1 MTGCAVSTRI
11 VQFSDIHEHAVFS
24 PRSLLDKRFFGLLNS
39 TFCRGGS
46 YRMERTDAAVRT
58 ILRDLCPDVIV
69 FSGDAVSTSDPR
81 EFETALAR
89 LRPLAESGIPILF
102 SPGNHDRYVR
112 DRLCREAFER
122 FRASL
127 TRTCPMDW
135 PFVYGT
141 PELRFAVIDCAR
153 PFNPVLSCG
162 QMSPETA
169 SFLESEAAKDD
180 PRPLVCVGHFPLRNN
195 TLLEFRHRLIGG
207 SRATALLE
215 RGGIALSLAGHV
227 HRPEQSLDS
236 RGRGE
241 IVAGSLTKWDILRE
255 ITFAD
260 GVFTVRD
267 LTSDGRP
274 R

>member
-1 MTGCAVSTRI
+1 MSTRI

-24 PRSLLDKRFFGLLNS
+24 PGALLDKRLFGLVNS
-39 TFCRGGS
+39 TFCRAGS

-58 ILRDLCPDVIV
+58 ILNELKPDVIV

-81 EFETALAR
+81 EFETAWTR
-89 LRPLAESGIPILF
+89 LRPLAESGVPFLF

-112 DRLCREAFER
+112 DRTCREAFER
-122 FRASL
+122 FRAAL
-127 TRTCPMDW
+127 TRSCPLEW
-135 PFVYGT
+135 PAVYESS
-141 PELRFAVIDCAR
+141 ELRFAVIDCAR
-153 PFNPVLSCG
+153 PFNPALSCG

-169 SFLESEAAKDD
+169 SFLESEAAKSD
-180 PRPLVCVGHFPLRNN
+180 PRPLVCVGHFPLRGN

-207 SRATALLE
+207 ARATALLE
-215 RGGIALSLAGHV
+215 NCSIALSLAGHV
-227 HRPEQSLDS
+227 HRPAQSLDA

-255 ITFAD
+255 ITFDD

-267 LTSDGRP
+267 LTSAGQP
-274 R
+274 RS